1 MVKSMVY
8 VSFFFFLKNASIACT
23 LFLTLQRLRKNVQ
36 SHPIYDKHAKT
47 REQQNYYIPLSK
59 NKKFL
64 LEKNEPIIPQKTVNQ
79 EEFKN
84 PKTVSQKE
92 SKKEIMLNK
101 NKENPSKPT
110 PIKRKKIIKQN

>member
-1 MVKSMVY
+1 MQLNS
-8 VSFFFFLKNASIACT
+8 
-23 LFLTLQRLRKNVQ
+23 
-36 SHPIYDKHAKT
+36 HAKI
-47 REQQNYYIPLSK
+47 REQQNYSIPLSK
-59 NKKFL
+59 NKKNF

-84 PKTVSQKE
+84 PKTVSKKE

-110 PIKRKKIIKQN
+110 PTERKKMIKKIETK